1 MLIDASI
8 HGPEAARALRRWRLG
23 IGIGLLASLLSSLV
37 VWSLWHSD
45 TFEMG
50 DSVGSLFLLASGVS
64 LVSAGIVFFGVRDYV
79 GAIQGSFGALPQFLL
94 VAAGIEVAVS
104 GFWFASQTIQ
114 HVSSIELLSSDGVA
128 GSFLRF
134 VSVVAPLATV
144 AAVMAF
150 GRVTSTLGARLSPML
165 AGAIVSI
172 VVGRLGLRVLHE
184 LELGNLGGRW
194 THTGL
199 HWVGELLFL
208 ALLTAHARTLAAH
221 RPLVPGG
228 VTFGSSNRTSDE
240 ALGAPEWEA
249 PGRALARY
257 RNAIVA
263 QMLLSL
269 LSALIVLATR
279 ETPEAIGKVISGAA
293 ILGLLVSLFLVVS
306 IARYATSLP
315 SLHAS
320 GPAKLGVALFV
331 LNAIVGLV
339 TTVLVV
345 RAFSSGRLG
354 LLFDLQDMLPVLEA
368 VGTLCGLGGLLA
380 LLYSFDALGHE
391 LGERALP
398 VRTRGLKISLVL
410 VVIFALLAKL
420 GAGFFGPLVA
430 VFALAFALGALF
442 TVFSY
447 LRVVGDVS
455 ALLLARAGVL

>member
-23 IGIGLLASLLSSLV
+23 VGIGLLGSLLSSLV
-37 VWSLWHSD
+37 VWSLWYSD
-45 TFEMG
+45 SFEMG
-50 DSVGSLFLLASGVS
+50 DSAGSLFLLASSVS
-64 LVSAGIVFFGVRDYV
+64 LVSAGIMFFGVRDYV
-79 GAIQGSFGALPQFLL
+79 GAIQGSFGVLPRL
-94 VAAGIEVAVS
+94 VLAAAGFELAVS
-104 GFWFASQTIQ
+104 GFWFVGQAFPSMGLLAPGELVTGVGI
-114 HVSSIELLSSDGVA
+114 VSV
-128 GSFLRF
+128 
-134 VSVVAPLATV
+134 VVAPLATV

-150 GRVTSTLGARLSPML
+150 GRVTSTLGARLSAPI
-165 AGAIVSI
+165 AGAIVLI
-172 VVGRLGLRVLHE
+172 VVARLGLRVLHE
-184 LELGNLGGRW
+184 LDLGPSLGGRW

-199 HWVGELLFL
+199 LWIGELLFL
-208 ALLTAHARTLAAH
+208 ALLTQHAGTLAAH

-228 VTFGSSNRTSDE
+228 AAFGRPSDSSDSF
-240 ALGAPEWEA
+240 AVGAAEWEA

-257 RNAIVA
+257 RNAILA
-263 QMLLSL
+263 QIVLSL
-269 LSALIVLATR
+269 LSALAVLAIR
-279 ETPEAIGKVISGAA
+279 ETPEAMGKVISSAA

-354 LLFDLQDMLPVLEA
+354 LLFDLQDLLPVLEA

-380 LLYSFDALGHE
+380 LLYSFDALGRE

-398 VRTRGLKISLVL
+398 VRTQGLKISLVL
-410 VVIFALLAKL
+410 LVVFALLAKL
-420 GAGFFGPLVA
+420 GAGLLGPLVA
-430 VFALAFALGALF
+430 VFALCFALGALF